1 MAEQTF
7 TPVVV
12 SPEGSRRKLV
22 VSLAAMAMAALT
34 LVTVS
39 RSSRGF
45 SLVAAVAAA
54 TQSLQ
59 DVAETYQVRAQAT
72 DVCDEL
78 QGWADGPGG
87 MQHFM
92 TVEKKDGVFALRF
105 HPGLDE
111 DGWGSTLYAQPF
123 FPPGS
128 LGHTEHV
135 EMKVRSGSG
144 LGLRIL
150 FMEMCT
156 TLCSPRQ
163 SVGGGKFI

>member
-1 MAEQTF
+1 MAEKTF
-7 TPVVV
+7 SPVVV
-12 SPEGSRRKLV
+12 RPDGSRRKLV
-22 VSLAAMAMAALT
+22 VSLAAMAMAAMA
-34 LVTVS
+34 LVTVA
-39 RSSRGF
+39 RRGRGF
-45 SLVAAVAAA
+45 SLAAGSLQDIPAAG
-54 TQSLQ
+54 SLQ
-59 DVAETYQVRAQAT
+59 DVAETYQVRAHAT

-135 EMKVRSGSG
+135 EMKVLLLLLYYSRA
-144 LGLRIL
+144 
-150 FMEMCT
+150 
-156 TLCSPRQ
+156 
-163 SVGGGKFI
+163 